1 MTPRDPDIDRI
12 ATSLARIASNDL
24 PHIQNRLNRMDLRME
39 KMEVN
44 LNWSIRLM
52 ILLATGGIALI
63 IGILVDALANTA

>member
-1 MTPRDPDIDRI
+1 MIPRDPDIDRI

>member
-1 MTPRDPDIDRI
+1 MTPRDPDIERI
-12 ATSLARIASNDL
+12 ATSLARIANNDL

>member
-12 ATSLARIASNDL
+12 ATALARIAKNDL

>member
-1 MTPRDPDIDRI
+1 VIPRDPDIDRI
-12 ATSLARIASNDL
+12 ATSLARIANNDL

>member
-12 ATSLARIASNDL
+12 ATSLARIANNDL

>member
-12 ATSLARIASNDL
+12 ATSLARIANNDL

-44 LNWSIRLM
+44 PNWSIRLM

>member
-1 MTPRDPDIDRI
+1 MIPRDPDIDRI
-12 ATSLARIASNDL
+12 ATSLARIANNDL